1 MSVPASFND
10 GDTAWVLACTALVL
24 FMVPGLALFYAGMV
38 RSRNALTMMLQNIV
52 PIGVVSVLWVLFGY
66 SIAFSRNVAGFTGDL
81 ERFGLGHL
89 GVASAPA
96 FHRVVPGVTIPAMA
110 FIVYQMMFA
119 IITPALITGA
129 TAARLKISGWIAF
142 VALWT
147 LIVYSPIVH
156 WLWSR
161 GGWLASLGAQDWAGG
176 MVVHASAGAAVVA
189 MLLVVGRRRNWPKG
203 QTLPHSMPLTVIG
216 AGILWFGWFGFNA
229 GDGLQA
235 NAVASQA
242 FINTQLAAAAGML
255 AWLIVERGRDGH
267 ATVLGGVTGAVAGLA
282 TITPCAGY
290 VSAYSALLIGVIAGL
305 VCQFALKIKA
315 IFRLDDALDVVAV
328 HFAGGVLGSL
338 LLGFFAE
345 TAINPAGANG
355 VFHGGGFALLGHQA
369 IALICVVAFSFA
381 LTWLIAIA
389 VAKTIGLRVEPQ
401 DEFRLDEVQQGMDAY
416 HIDHVSNLPGSA
428 GPRRPAVPAAP
439 AQMADGSRLV
449 TTLIDPYAVDSQE
462 MTTALL
468 RAGASSIVVSEV
480 HHYSGEE
487 QQVVRGQ
494 RKTID
499 FHDRLRV
506 EVLAP
511 ETQLNAVLTELHN
524 YSSSDHGDHTRVISP
539 QTVLRG

>member
-1 MSVPASFND
+1 
-10 GDTAWVLACTALVL
+10 
-24 FMVPGLALFYAGMV
+24 
-38 RSRNALTMMLQNIV
+38 
-52 PIGVVSVLWVLFGY
+52 
-66 SIAFSRNVAGFTGDL
+66 
-81 ERFGLGHL
+81 
-89 GVASAPA
+89 
-96 FHRVVPGVTIPAMA
+96 
-110 FIVYQMMFA
+110 
-119 IITPALITGA
+119 
-129 TAARLKISGWIAF
+129 
-142 VALWT
+142 
-147 LIVYSPIVH
+147 
-156 WLWSR
+156 
-161 GGWLASLGAQDWAGG
+161 
-176 MVVHASAGAAVVA
+176 
-189 MLLVVGRRRNWPKG
+189 
-203 QTLPHSMPLTVIG
+203 MPLTVIG

-290 VSAYSALLIGVIAGL
+290 VGAYSALLIGVIAGL
-305 VCQFALKIKA
+305 VCQFALKIKT

-338 LLGFFAE
+338 LLGFFGE

-369 IALICVVAFSFA
+369 IALICVVAFSFV

-428 GPRRPAVPAAP
+428 GPRRPAAPAAP
-439 AQMADGSRLV
+439 ARMADGSRLV

-462 MTTALL
+462 MTTVLL

-494 RKTID
+494 RKTVD
-499 FHDRLRV
+499 F
-506 EVLAP
+506 P
-511 ETQLNAVLTELHN
+511 ERHARQAIQVAGGLL
-524 YSSSDHGDHTRVISP
+524 
-539 QTVLRG
+539 QC